1 MTEDRGQT
9 LDLEL
14 DNAAEDSEAPV
25 TKEGSAPE
33 AEATNPTA
41 AESRHARS
49 MVPTNRFNLLTCL
62 ASRLVQ
68 PRSAYRKYYP
78 DPFERVPGAVPILDR
93 APSADILDEL
103 RARNSF
109 PVLIELSSLDGL
121 SVRRPTGSGQIVEG
135 AIPFTRVVA
144 VHFPDERALR
154 EHHARPYANIAPVD
168 QLFRISPELF
178 TAGSDATEWS
188 LGETDVSERDWHRID
203 RIRGAVNG
211 ARIGATSARTLETA
225 ARAMGAPA
233 DDTAKP
239 AAPWLGNLLD
249 LGSRKG
255 KGAEDVLFAA
265 SMDVLTAA
273 DVQDDWSPRRILDQ
287 IEDLVSARSS
297 KRVGATIKNNLDYVR
312 SVVEGDKEFSP
323 FKAKSNGLTAAKAL
337 LMVLLRENLGSL
349 LSWPPAE
356 TGADDLTVQTAA
368 VYAGALRG
376 LLREDANLR
385 DVDFDDLTADW
396 VVFGQQAI
404 SDAQIHV
411 ATGADGTTL
420 TVRDHGTR
428 FVPTP
433 PPLPSEVLRQ
443 LQGDN
448 LTRAGIELCKQFG
461 WRDLITTKAVW
472 NGQVTV
478 QARNG
483 KTVVS
488 GELVGFEESVE
499 IEDLGRRLDA
509 QDGSL
514 DVVLYM
520 MPVDE
525 SHSSPQES

>member
-1 MTEDRGQT
+1 MTEDSGQT

-14 DNAAEDSEAPV
+14 ESAGEDSEVPV
-25 TKEGSAPE
+25 TEDNSAPE
-33 AEATNPTA
+33 EEAKNATV
-41 AESRHARS
+41 AESGPARS

-78 DPFERVPGAVPILDR
+78 DPLERVPGAVPILDR

-103 RARNSF
+103 SARNSF
-109 PVLIELSSLDGL
+109 PVLIELGNLDGL

-154 EHHARPYANIAPVD
+154 EHYARPYANIAPAD
-168 QLFRISPELF
+168 HLFRISPELF

-188 LGETDVSERDWHRID
+188 LGETVVPDRDWQRVD
-203 RIRGAVNG
+203 RLRGAANG

-225 ARAMGAPA
+225 ARAMGVPA
-233 DDTAKP
+233 DETAKP
-239 AAPWLGNLLD
+239 ASPWLDNLLD

-255 KGAEDVLFAA
+255 KSAEDVLFAA
-265 SMDVLTAA
+265 SLEVLTAA

-287 IEDLVSARSS
+287 IEDLVSAKSS
-297 KRVGATIKNNLDYVR
+297 KRVGATIKNNLDHIR
-312 SVVEGDKEFSP
+312 AVVEGDKEFSP

-349 LSWPPAE
+349 LNWPAAE

-385 DVDFDDLTADW
+385 DVGFDDLTADW
-396 VVFGQQAI
+396 AVFGLPAI
-404 SDAQIHV
+404 SDANVHV
-411 ATGADGTTL
+411 AVGTDGTTL
-420 TVRDHGTR
+420 TVGDHVAR

-433 PPLPSEVLRQ
+433 PPPPSEVLRQ
-443 LQGDN
+443 LEGDA
-448 LTRAGIELCKQFG
+448 LIRAAIDLCKKFG
-461 WRDLITTKAVW
+461 WRELITTRSVW

-478 QARNG
+478 QARSG

-488 GELVGFEESVE
+488 GELVGLEETVAIDE
-499 IEDLGRRLDA
+499 LHIKLDA
-509 QDGSL
+509 ESGVL
-514 DVVLYM
+514 EVVSE
-520 MPVDE
+520 VVKAAQA
-525 SHSSPQES
+525 S